1 MLDRLTRSAEDR
13 VAAIV
18 SEVLAKRGVTGVVAP
33 DADLGR
39 LGMTSV
45 DMVELML
52 GVEAEFD
59 LTIPAEEITMATFG
73 STGRIAGLVQRLS
86 GGLGPV

>member
-1 MLDRLTRSAEDR
+1 MLDRMTGSPEDR
-13 VAAIV
+13 VAALV
-18 SEVLAKRGVTGVVAP
+18 SEVLAKRGVTGSVAP

-52 GVEAEFD
+52 CVEAEFD
-59 LTIPAEEITMATFG
+59 VTIPAEEITMASFG
-73 STGRIAGLVQRLS
+73 SAGGIAQLLRRLNATD
-86 GGLGPV
+86 

>member
-1 MLDRLTRSAEDR
+1 MLERVTSNPEDR

-18 SEVLAKRGVTGVVAP
+18 AEVLAKRGVSGSISP

-59 LTIPAEEITMATFG
+59 LTIPAEEITIASFG
-73 STGRIAGLVQRLS
+73 SAGGIADLVRRLS
-86 GGLGPV
+86 ATH

>member
-1 MLDRLTRSAEDR
+1 MLERVSTTLEDR

-18 SEVLAKRGVTGVVAP
+18 SEVLAKHDVSGAVAP

-45 DMVELML
+45 DMVEVML

-59 LTIPAEEITMATFG
+59 LMIPAEDITIAAFE
-73 STGRIAGLVQRLS
+73 STSSITALVKRLTARH
-86 GGLGPV
+86 